1 MARFKVYRMDDQ
13 GALAIDL
20 QSNLFD
26 GLQTR
31 VMAPLVLV
39 DDVASLVPRLN
50 PRFEI
55 DGMRYAMMTEF
66 LASVPIRELGMAV
79 ADLSARADDITA
91 ATDFL
96 FQGF

>member
-26 GLQTR
+26 GLPTC
-31 VMAPLVLV
+31 VMAPLVLAE
-39 DDVASLVPRLN
+39 DVATLVPRLN

-55 DGMRYAMMTEF
+55 DGMRYVMMTEF
-66 LASVPIRELGMAV
+66 LASVPMRELGMGV
-79 ADLSARADDITA
+79 ADLSTRADDITA

>member
-1 MARFKVYRMDDQ
+1 MARFKVYRMAQ
-13 GALAIDL
+13 SEGLAIDL
-20 QSNLFD
+20 QSTLFD

-31 VMAPLVLV
+31 VMAPLVPIKDMAKLI
-39 DDVASLVPRLN
+39 PRLN
-50 PRFEI
+50 PRFDI
-55 DGMRYAMMTEF
+55 NDTVYVMLTEF
-66 LASVPIRELGMAV
+66 MGTVPSAEIGMLV

>member
-1 MARFKVYRMDDQ
+1 MARFKVYRMAQ
-13 GALAIDL
+13 SEGLAIDL
-20 QSNLFD
+20 QSTLFD

-31 VMAPLVLV
+31 VMAPLVPIT
-39 DDVASLVPRLN
+39 DVAKLIPRLN

-55 DGMRYAMMTEF
+55 NDTVYVMLTEF
-66 LASVPIRELGMAV
+66 MGTVPSAEIGMLV